1 MKSMNE
7 KNKEAQKKSK
17 HRLRTGLMFMQIL
30 LPFGLYAAMQIDS
43 QLAAGLIAIAFVLSM
58 GAMVWVG

>member
-1 MKSMNE
+1 MAE
-7 KNKEAQKKSK
+7 KNNDARGKSK
-17 HRLRTGLMFMQIL
+17 LRLRTGLMLMQIL

-43 QLAAGLIAIAFVLSM
+43 QLTAVLIAIAFVFSM

>member
-1 MKSMNE
+1 MAE
-7 KNKEAQKKSK
+7 KNNDARKKSK
-17 HRLRTGLMFMQIL
+17 LRLRTGLMLMQIL

-43 QLAAGLIAIAFVLSM
+43 HLMAVLIAIAFVFSM